1 MSKEQLHKLVD
12 ELPTDLEETV
22 QRFLE
27 FLTKDIFDNEPITPG
42 ELDAI
47 LEAEGDMAEGKT
59 VTFAELKEGKRTYET

>member
-12 ELPTDLEETV
+12 ELPSDLEETV

-27 FLTKDIFDNEPITPG
+27 FLTKDLYDNEPITRD

-47 LEAEGDMAEGKT
+47 LEAEKDVAEKNT

>member
-12 ELPTDLEETV
+12 ELPSDLEETV

-27 FLTKDIFDNEPITPG
+27 FLTKDLYDHEPVTPN

-47 LEAEGDMAEGKT
+47 LEAEKDVAEGKT

>member
-1 MSKEQLHKLVD
+1 VSKEQLHKLVD

-42 ELDAI
+42 ELYAI
-47 LEAEGDMAEGKT
+47 QEAEGDMAEGKT

>member
-12 ELPTDLEETV
+12 ELPSDLEETV

-27 FLTKDIFDNEPITPG
+27 FLTKDLYDNEPITRD

-47 LEAEGDMAEGKT
+47 LEADKDVA
-59 VTFAELKEGKRTYET
+59 KRKQ